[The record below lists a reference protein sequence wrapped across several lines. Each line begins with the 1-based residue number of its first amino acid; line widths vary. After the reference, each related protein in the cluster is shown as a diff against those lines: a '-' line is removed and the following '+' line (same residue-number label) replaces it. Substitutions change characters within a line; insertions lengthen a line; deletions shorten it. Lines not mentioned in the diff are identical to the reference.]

1 MDASLPHLALEHI
14 EHTLPLV
21 ERNSRRR
28 EYDSVFR
35 YQLHLLWI
43 QPVHVVQNGVTA
55 DRERTG
61 MGHIGE
67 LHILRLHRQR
77 LSFRH
82 WIRKILVLSSLRID
96 LHAVGL

>member
-1 MDASLPHLALEHI
+1 MDAGLPHLTLEHI
-14 EHTLPLV
+14 EHTFTLV
-21 ERNSRRR
+21 ERNGRRR

-35 YQLHLLWI
+35 HQLHFFRV
-43 QPVHVVQNGVTA
+43 QPVDVVQNSIAA

-67 LHILRLHRQR
+67 LYILRLHRQG